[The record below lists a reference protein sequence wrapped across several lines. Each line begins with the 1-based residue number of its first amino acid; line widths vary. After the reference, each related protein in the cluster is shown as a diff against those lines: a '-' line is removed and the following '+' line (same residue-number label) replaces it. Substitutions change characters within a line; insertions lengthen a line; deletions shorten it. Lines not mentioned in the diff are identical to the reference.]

1 MSAAPSHLP
10 SILRPDLGAVAQ
22 PLDLFYAKARQ
33 PLPPFE
39 VLDGEEVPEPA
50 RSLLVHYNDMTPT
63 LEAFYGEQ
71 IALRVLGRRRR
82 GNEYSREVALFL
94 KDSKR
99 PVEFGANRI
108 QLDRFPPAARQLILQ
123 EREPLGYILRDFNI
137 THTCQP
143 NAFLRLASDR
153 LINSVLGLQGAQ
165 TLYGRHNQLFDPEG
179 RLISEV
185 VEILRDPNP
194 TTPQQAKC
202 ADFPP

>member
-1 MSAAPSHLP
+1 MSTGPSQPPL
-10 SILRPDLGAVAQ
+10 ILRPDLSAVAQ
-22 PLDLFYAKARQ
+22 PLDLFYAQARQ

-39 VLDGEEVPEPA
+39 VVDGEEIPEPA
-50 RSLLVHYNDMTPT
+50 RSLLVHSNDMTPT
-63 LEAFYGEQ
+63 LEAFYREK

-108 QLDRFPPAARQLILQ
+108 QLDRFPPAARDLILQ
-123 EREPLGYILRDFNI
+123 EREPLGYILRDFDI

-153 LINSVLGLQGAQ
+153 LINSVLELQGAH

-185 VEILRDPNP
+185 VEILRHPRP
-194 TTPQQAKC
+194 TS
-202 ADFPP
+202 